1 MLRSCKN
8 RQIRGTNQADCRTV
22 RRWHAVVW
30 VVLLASLPT
39 ADAQYAQVYPTPP
52 NANVV
57 DPQFSGPQF
66 TQPPIQQTQIQ
77 RLQNN
82 DPSDRPLPFQIMA
95 MPGVQEKLEVVHR
108 RSQLIVARSNIVRTA
123 IADPSTVDIVQ
134 YSPTEIALIG
144 LDLGSTTVT
153 LWFDDSPNPLIYL
166 AQTIRDPDIE
176 DQKRIDYGKLER
188 KLAVLFPDSMVH
200 LIPLSGKIVV
210 KGQARDAEEAA
221 RILQIIR
228 GEVINQE
235 GNLPGPQPVN
245 DDPDLDT
252 GFDTLDQASSF
263 IVNMLEIPGEF
274 QVMLR
279 VRIAELNRSQLRR
292 KGIDFNYLF
301 HNARHSFGYTLGGV
315 PSSLTGIFENGEVNV
330 LLDWLASNGTAKL
343 LSEPVMTVLS
353 GHSASFLSG
362 GEFAVP
368 TIVGIGGAQGQQT
381 TFRGFGTS
389 VIVTPTILDKD
400 LIRMRIVPE
409 FSQLNGGNAVGG
421 IPGLDSR
428 RVQTTIELREG
439 QTIAIAGL
447 LSHQTSTEVT
457 RIPWLGELPFIG
469 SRLFATKKATQ
480 DQTEL
485 LILVTPE
492 LVRPMD
498 ADEVPPVPGHEVTPP
513 NDWELY
519 HAAMTE
525 GAPDQNVYQLA
536 PYGRGAGYGID
547 VGYRLF
553 DPAPASPM
561 YAPVPTAPY
570 GPNETTQQNMVPQQ
584 LPPGGS
590 GQVPIRQFQQQ
601 PQAVP
606 LQQNRLQQNQLQQN
620 PQRVPPI
627 PKSATSSASQY
638 GPPRGQLGWAPSS
651 TPAAKK
657 PSLMRRIFSGPKTSG
672 VVQTEYSTPVQPVE
686 KPRRKLFGFGSG
698 REVRNE

>member
-8 RQIRGTNQADCRTV
+8 HPIRGTNQANCRAV
-22 RRWHAVVW
+22 LRWHTTFW
-30 VVLLASLPT
+30 VVLFTSLP
-39 ADAQYAQVYPTPP
+39 AAYAQVYPTSP
-52 NANVV
+52 NTNIV
-57 DPQFSGPQF
+57 DPRFSGPQF
-66 TQPPIQQTQIQ
+66 TQPPIQQAQIQ
-77 RLQNN
+77 QLQRN
-82 DPSDRPLPFQIMA
+82 DSSDRPLPFQIMA

-144 LDLGSTTVT
+144 LELGSTTVT

-188 KLAVLFPDSMVH
+188 KLAVLFPNSMVH

-228 GEVINQE
+228 GEAINQE
-235 GNLPGPQPVN
+235 GNLPGPQPIN
-245 DDPDLDT
+245 DDPTLDV
-252 GFDTLDQASSF
+252 GYDSLDQASSF

-292 KGIDFNYLF
+292 KGIDFNYVF
-301 HNARHSFGYTLGGV
+301 NNARHSFGYTLGGI
-315 PSSLTGIFENGEVNV
+315 PSTLTGIFENGEVDI

-381 TFRGFGTS
+381 SFRGFGTS
-389 VIVTPTILDKD
+389 VIVTPTIIDKD

-447 LSHQTSTEVT
+447 LSHQASTEIT

-469 SRLFATKKATQ
+469 SRLFAAKRATQ

-570 GPNETTQQNMVPQQ
+570 GPNGIASPNLVPQQ
-584 LPPGGS
+584 VPPGGS
-590 GQVPIRQFQQQ
+590 SPVPMRQYQNQ

-606 LQQNRLQQNQLQQN
+606 LQQN

-627 PKSATSSASQY
+627 PNPPTSSASHY
-638 GPPRGQLGWAPSS
+638 GPPRGQLGWAPSG
-651 TPAAKK
+651 TQAAPKR
-657 PSLMRRIFSGPKTSG
+657 SWVRRVFGGTKNSG
-672 VVQTEYSTPVQPVE
+672 VVQTEYAAPVQPVE
-686 KPRRKLFGFGSG
+686 QPKPKRKLFGFGSG
-698 REVRNE
+698 RAVRNE